1 MELILWL
8 SQELQKADDL
18 KIWNKAR
25 KDYESDDD
33 PRRN

>member
-1 MELILWL
+1 MVKSGITE
-8 SQELQKADDL
+8 KDDL

>member
-1 MELILWL
+1 MVKSGITE
-8 SQELQKADDL
+8 ADDL